1 MAISKIDT
9 YNFVDFV
16 ATAGAPTISDNDLRI
31 SQGEAVASPN
41 YLMKNTGARLK
52 IRVNLGTLSGLA
64 IAVQG
69 RMGPGDDFIS
79 ATTTGSGGRLT
90 VEPENVFPEMRIV
103 LIRTDPGQGVYVQT
117 GPFYIGEV

>member
-9 YNFVDFV
+9 YNFGDFV
-16 ATAGAPTISDNDLRI
+16 ASAGAPSIAEDNIRI
-31 SQGEAVASPN
+31 SQGEAVVSPT

-64 IAVQG
+64 IAIQG
-69 RMGPGDDFIS
+69 RMGPGDEFVS
-79 ATTTGSGGRLT
+79 VTSTGSGGLLT
-90 VEPENVFPEMRIV
+90 VEPENVLPELRIV
-103 LIRTDPGQGVYVQT
+103 LIRTDAGQGTYVQT